1 MRRKRSP
8 TKSPHHQQKNSK
20 ERTSRSTQTRLSD
33 QTAQKAPFLGEA
45 STASSA
51 LSLHRSNNSKPKT
64 MRLLH
69 EPVQIKPFFRTE
81 SADEPFVA
89 TDHGGGHNATPQYH
103 RIDHLYARNDSNEQS
118 RRFFEHFRL
127 YVTYTHSKIL
137 KGFFHNNRRK

>member
-8 TKSPHHQQKNSK
+8 TKSAHHQQKNSK
-20 ERTSRSTQTRLSD
+20 ERTSLSTRTRLSD

-45 STASSA
+45 SPASSV
-51 LSLHRSNNSKPKT
+51 LSLHRSDNRHEDDSKPKT
-64 MRLLH
+64 TRLLH
-69 EPVQIKPFFRTE
+69 EPVQITPFFRTE

-118 RRFFEHFRL
+118 
-127 YVTYTHSKIL
+127 
-137 KGFFHNNRRK
+137 